1 MYAEL
6 LLGVIHISAFLGLV
20 VFLSSQITL
29 CRASWWDATIVPRL
43 LRLSYFYWGS
53 VLAVLLSGLA
63 RAAFGV
69 KTWAFYSAQPIFWF
83 KLLAFIAISLMS
95 LKVQKA
101 YGRWRMSPSL
111 CPDDLDAMRRRMM
124 IQAHVIMLFPI
135 LGLMMAYGVG
145 VR

>member
-1 MYAEL
+1 MYGEL
-6 LLGVIHISAFLGLV
+6 LLGVFHISAFLGLV

-69 KTWAFYSAQPIFWF
+69 KTWAFYSSQPVFWL

-101 YGRWRMSPSL
+101 YGRWQMNPSH

-124 IQAHVIMLFPI
+124 VQAHVIMLLPI
-135 LGLMMAYGVG
+135 LGLMMAYGVLPF
-145 VR
+145 